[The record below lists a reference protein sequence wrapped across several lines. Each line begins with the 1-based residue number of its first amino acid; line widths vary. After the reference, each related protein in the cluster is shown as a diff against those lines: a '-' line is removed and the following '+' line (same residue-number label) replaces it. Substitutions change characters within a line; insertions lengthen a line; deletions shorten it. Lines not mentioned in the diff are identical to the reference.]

1 MQRRFLLL
9 NALAL
14 PGALPPGLGWGL
26 ALGAATPLAQAQGPA
41 GAAAGTR
48 PAASGPNPTPA
59 SGAGAPSA
67 AVWRALEAS
76 VQGRLGVAV
85 LAPSR
90 GVVWGYRLDEAFPMC
105 SCFKWL
111 LATRVLQRVD
121 AGQERLDRRLRFGRE
136 QLVPNSPVTSRRVG
150 GRGMSLAELCEATV
164 TTSDNTAAN
173 LLLPQVGGAAALT
186 ALARSL
192 GDQAT
197 RLDRP
202 EPALNEAR
210 PGDLRDT
217 TSPRGMATSLQ
228 AAALGSALT
237 PTSREQLRAWLM
249 ATQTGSRRLR
259 AGLPAGWRL
268 GHKTGTG
275 EQGSTNDVAVCWPP
289 QGEPLIITSFLTQ
302 SAAPFEARE
311 AVLAEVARQVAVA
324 FTALA
329 A

>member
-1 MQRRFLLL
+1 MQRRPFLF
-9 NALAL
+9 NALTL
-14 PGALPPGLGWGL
+14 PTVWSTRLGTGL
-26 ALGAATPLAQAQGPA
+26 ALGAAAPLAQAQ
-41 GAAAGTR
+41 
-48 PAASGPNPTPA
+48 PAARAARTAPTQAPA
-59 SGAGAPSA
+59 PAFRAPPA
-67 AVWRALEAS
+67 AVWQSLEDS
-76 VQGRLGVAV
+76 VRGRLGVAV
-85 LAPSR
+85 LAPSL
-90 GVVWGYRLDEAFPMC
+90 GTVWGHRLDEAFPMC

-186 ALARSL
+186 ALARAL

-228 AAALGSALT
+228 AAALGSALSAS
-237 PTSREQLRAWLM
+237 SREQLRAWLM

-311 AVLAEVARQVAVA
+311 AVLAEVARQVAAA
-324 FTALA
+324 FTAA
-329 A
+329 AA